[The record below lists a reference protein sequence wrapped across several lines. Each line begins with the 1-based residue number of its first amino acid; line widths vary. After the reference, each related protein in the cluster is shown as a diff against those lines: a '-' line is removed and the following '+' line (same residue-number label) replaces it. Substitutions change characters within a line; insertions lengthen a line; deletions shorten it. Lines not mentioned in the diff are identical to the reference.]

1 MLINQGEVRNRGFE
15 IQANWSDKIN
25 KNLSYFVSG
34 NFSYLKNWVSD
45 IGVKDADGNPGLWP
59 NDKRFRSIPYMMQST
74 EGEPLNSFYLIK
86 TDGLFQSDAEVAEW
100 NAKHGTYVTNDNG
113 EKEWVGIQPNAK
125 AGDLKFVDHNGDG
138 KITDAD
144 RQYMGSATPKT
155 TFAFT
160 LGMTWK
166 YRF

>member
-1 MLINQGEVRNRGFE
+1 
-15 IQANWSDKIN
+15 
-25 KNLSYFVSG
+25 
-34 NFSYLKNWVSD
+34 
-45 IGVKDADGNPGLWP
+45 
-59 NDKRFRSIPYMMQST
+59 MMQST

-113 EKEWVGIQPNAK
+113 EKEWVGIQPNAM
-125 AGDLKFVDHNGDG
+125 AGDLKFVDPNGDG

-155 TFAFT
+155 TFFHSPGNDVEKT
-160 LGMTWK
+160 FFKCHVPRSRWSK
-166 YRF
+166 SFICR

>member
-1 MLINQGEVRNRGFE
+1 MIM
-15 IQANWSDKIN
+15 
-25 KNLSYFVSG
+25 
-34 NFSYLKNWVSD
+34 
-45 IGVKDADGNPGLWP
+45 VKRVG
-59 NDKRFRSIPYMMQST
+59 RYS
-74 EGEPLNSFYLIK
+74 
-86 TDGLFQSDAEVAEW
+86 AEC
-100 NAKHGTYVTNDNG
+100 
-113 EKEWVGIQPNAK
+113 Q

-166 YRF
+166 NFLSVPCSRE